1 MLGKQ
6 NNLAEVLPVQME
18 SGEKWSVNIC
28 LCSLRERWRFNWLH
42 KHRVIS
48 AISPLNSCRLE
59 AEKGPFC
66 KDSKTKQKKEKK
78 IIVCWTKKNKKKKTL
93 LM

>member
-66 KDSKTKQKKEKK
+66 KDSE
-78 IIVCWTKKNKKKKTL
+78 KKKK
-93 LM
+93 